1 MTDIISDYQTDVSA
15 VSDTPHTF
23 LHIIIGMSWTK
34 NRWKKKL
41 QESDMSLRYDLSEST
56 NHGLVHSLRCPEAWG
71 HILISPPVLC
81 ICSHGSGTQSER
93 STNSQS
99 PAKIYYSAETLNWTF
114 VCKLWS
120 TTWTLNFNISLYWIL
135 PNCVSTLDLTNYP
148 GGHFLTATIH
158 PSLSSMDFIWSCH
171 RNRSYI
177 LNSVI
182 HRRFCDIVRLLTF
195 LYKREKHGIN
205 ATVKN
210 ILYLLKV
217 SKVL

>member
-1 MTDIISDYQTDVSA
+1 MIGENDWYHIRLSDGCFSCVRHSTHLSTYYNWHVVDKEQ
-15 VSDTPHTF
+15 
-23 LHIIIGMSWTK
+23 M
-34 NRWKKKL
+34 KKKL
-41 QESDMSLRYDLSEST
+41 QESDPRLRYDLSEST
-56 NHGLVHSLRCPEAWG
+56 NHGLVHFLRCPEAWG

-158 PSLSSMDFIWSCH
+158 PSLTSMDFIWSCH

-177 LNSVI
+177 LNS
-182 HRRFCDIVRLLTF
+182 HS
-195 LYKREKHGIN
+195 
-205 ATVKN
+205 
-210 ILYLLKV
+210 
-217 SKVL
+217 SKVLSHRQTFNLFV